1 MGHFLWE
8 AGHWLGIVLVVGFG
22 ILFFFGVIIY
32 DYEKHKEYDER
43 DIKPR
48 VTWEDVKAI
57 QFYRADGTN
66 LAKGR
71 PSLSE
76 FITDEFPRD
85 DDDGSERRRD
95 VHHTTELHDSG
106 GGLDDDWL
114 GWN

>member
-8 AGHWLGIVLVVGFG
+8 VGHWLGIVLVVGFG

-43 DIKPR
+43 SNEIIRPR
-48 VTWEDVKAI
+48 VTWKDVKAI

-76 FITDEFPRD
+76 TITNESADT
-85 DDDGSERRRD
+85 DGSERRRD
-95 VHHTTELHDSG
+95 VDYSTGLHDR
-106 GGLDDDWL
+106 DDNDDWL